1 VATNEASPDESDGIS
16 AEAFQRIQHEN
27 AQLKE
32 QVGQLSKTV
41 EDLGLVDL
49 ARKRFA
55 DQGVPPDKVDW
66 LAHKVLP
73 DIPRD
78 EDDPEKRWAKVDE
91 AWAPVLADFTTA
103 PQAQSQPDLTSPPM
117 PDAAEPPG
125 FARPSPA
132 ADGQPVGPTKIR
144 PTTRTPEGRA
154 LLDGGI
160 EAVKAADKAGLI
172 EWRTEA
178 TPTPGVGPT

>member
-1 VATNEASPDESDGIS
+1 VATNEASPDESGTS
-16 AEAFQRIQHEN
+16 QEAFQRIQHEN

-49 ARKRFA
+49 ARKHYA
-55 DQGVPPDKVDW
+55 EQGVPPDKVDW

-78 EDDPEKRWAKVDE
+78 EDDPEARWAKVDE
-91 AWAPVLADFTTA
+91 VWAPVLADFTADKPAAQTA
-103 PQAQSQPDLTSPPM
+103 PSTAQPPM

-132 ADGQPVGPTKIR
+132 SDGQPVGPTTIR
-144 PTTRTPEGRA
+144 PTLGTPEGAA
-154 LLDGGI
+154 LLAGGVD
-160 EAVKAADKAGLI
+160 AVKAADKAGLI

-178 TPTPGVGPT
+178 APTP